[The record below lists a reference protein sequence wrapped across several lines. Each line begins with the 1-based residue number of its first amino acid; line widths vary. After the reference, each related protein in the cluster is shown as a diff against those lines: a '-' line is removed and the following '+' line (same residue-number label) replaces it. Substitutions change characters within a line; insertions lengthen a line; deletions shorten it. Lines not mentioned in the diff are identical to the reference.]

1 MSATIGRGT
10 APSPRPDDPRVLRTR
25 SAVAAAAR
33 TLFLEQGYAGT
44 TMEEIAAAAGV
55 TRRTLYNNYAD
66 KETLFIGI
74 VAEVGSY
81 ADAFALGVR
90 QALGSGVTPATLHGA
105 LDGLGRR
112 LALGIVRP
120 EVIAIRRLLIGEA
133 RTFPDLAKTYYV
145 RAPGQVITELAASF
159 RRLDRAGL
167 LRVPDARRAAGQFAY
182 LVAGELLDRGVLMGT
197 LPPRARIVAG
207 AREGVKT
214 FLARYGAR

>member
-1 MSATIGRGT
+1 
-10 APSPRPDDPRVLRTR
+10 
-25 SAVAAAAR
+25 
-33 TLFLEQGYAGT
+33 
-44 TMEEIAAAAGV
+44 
-55 TRRTLYNNYAD
+55 
-66 KETLFIGI
+66 
-74 VAEVGSY
+74 
-81 ADAFALGVR
+81 
-90 QALGSGVTPATLHGA
+90 
-105 LDGLGRR
+105 
-112 LALGIVRP
+112 
-120 EVIAIRRLLIGEA
+120 VIAIRRLLIGEA

-207 AREGVKT
+207 ARDGVKT